1 MNKKVIELYKYL
13 EKNGYKEEQIKLI
26 KLSFALP
33 LALPV
38 FGAAT
43 LIAIESAAITIGLT
57 AAAYIAYELWKS
69 NIDPTVDVIIEYYRN
84 NYADKPIPVSDLKDV
99 EKLIR
104 REKKNP
110 IPEGKPPFSPI
121 GDKKERVSNK
131 DNIKDEGFEDYDDN
145 KKRMNIKVTC
155 FKVGENIVKPAK
167 GIYSGTAE
175 FTTDETE
182 LWFYSNHNL
191 EQERYAD
198 KACQWWDL
206 TSALNMP
213 TSYEDISLSS
223 LIESAKTI
231 RLFNRSLKHGLLL
244 KYPPHIFFDWL
255 SKLFCRKSGLSLYS
269 LTLEDWTSESINC
282 IHTPKRK
289 NNINYDIY
297 LGREIIKTYKKDC

>member
-167 GIYSGTAE
+167 GIYS
-175 FTTDETE
+175 
-182 LWFYSNHNL
+182 
-191 EQERYAD
+191 
-198 KACQWWDL
+198 
-206 TSALNMP
+206 
-213 TSYEDISLSS
+213 
-223 LIESAKTI
+223 
-231 RLFNRSLKHGLLL
+231 
-244 KYPPHIFFDWL
+244 
-255 SKLFCRKSGLSLYS
+255 
-269 LTLEDWTSESINC
+269 
-282 IHTPKRK
+282 
-289 NNINYDIY
+289 
-297 LGREIIKTYKKDC
+297 